1 MIARLLIA
9 VGLLVLLADCADF
22 NVDGHALLGVIIMA
36 LGWWL
41 NQALGRARRRLAA
54 LDATVAELNAET
66 GGAR

>member
-9 VGLLVLLADCADF
+9 LGLLLLVVDCADF
-22 NVDGHALLGVIIMA
+22 TVTGLAIVAVLVMA
-36 LGWWL
+36 AGWWL
-41 NQALGRARRRLAA
+41 NQALGRARRHLAA

>member
-1 MIARLLIA
+1 MIARLLI
-9 VGLLVLLADCADF
+9 VLGLFVLIVDCADF
-22 NVDGHALLGVIIMA
+22 TVTGVALVGVLLMA

-41 NQALGRARRRLAA
+41 NQALGRARRHVAD